1 MYLSVNVRTLEKEH
15 WALDENQGTKSYL
28 LDCLPF
34 LVKHMWTWE
43 SEYN

>member
-28 LDCLPF
+28 LELSAIPSQAY
-34 LVKHMWTWE
+34 VNMRIWI
-43 SEYN
+43 